1 MNRRVA
7 VAAAY
12 TLFVL
17 ALLLT
22 WPKWTTPPQV
32 DDVTVITGMRS
43 ARWLLMIVPILW
55 GWAAFYAEGKRR
67 RVGLTGSALLFVA
80 CFAFVWYQDNV
91 LTYGP
96 CLWNSGNCGG
106 WFR

>member
-17 ALLLT
+17 AFLLT
-22 WPKWTTPPQV
+22 WPTWTTPPQV
-32 DDVTVITGMRS
+32 DDVTVITGTRS

-55 GWAAFYAEGKRR
+55 SWVAFYAEAKRR
-67 RVGLTGSALLFVA
+67 RIGLIGSALLFGA
-80 CFAFVWYQDNV
+80 CFAFVWYHDNV

-96 CLWNSGNCGG
+96 CLWDSGDCGG